1 VYAPER
7 HRAIM
12 ERLAA
17 SGRCSV
23 VDLASHLGVAVE
35 TIRRDLSHLERQG
48 LLRRV
53 HGGVIPLPKT
63 ILERTVLTRSGEM
76 VDAKQAIAR
85 AALDEVPEQGSLI
98 IDAGTSTGQLVA
110 LLPSDRELTVVTNF
124 LPHAVA
130 LADNP
135 RISVLLLGGRVRA
148 KTLACVD
155 DWAEQSLAQI
165 VADVAF
171 IGTDGISETRGLTT
185 PDRAEAA
192 IKRAMIK
199 SARRVVVLADHRKFG
214 QEHFA
219 QFGTLDDVDV
229 VITDSAVDPEI
240 RASVEALGPVVVS
253 A

>member
-1 VYAPER
+1 
-7 HRAIM
+7 M

-23 VDLASHLGVAVE
+23 TDLASHLGVAVE
-35 TIRRDLSHLERQG
+35 TVRRDLSHLERQG

-76 VDAKQAIAR
+76 VDAKNAIAR

-98 IDAGTSTGQLVA
+98 IDAGTSTGQLVSM
-110 LLPSDRELTVVTNF
+110 LPSDRDLTVITNF

-130 LADNP
+130 LSDNP
-135 RISVLLLGGRVRA
+135 RITLLLLGGRVRA

-155 DWAEQSLAQI
+155 DWAMESLSNI

-171 IGTDGISETRGLTT
+171 IGTDGVSETRGLTT

-199 SARRVVVLADHRKFG
+199 SARRVVVLADNRKFG

-219 QFGTLDDVDV
+219 QFASLDDVDV
-229 VITDSAVDPEI
+229 IITDDDANEEI
-240 RASVEALGPVVVS
+240 TRGIETLGPVVVT